1 MKKIMAGVCIALLI
15 VGLLPINAVYANSTT
30 SLNPSES
37 TSLVTT
43 TSTTSPTTIASDE
56 TSNTGS
62 VITTTIP
69 ISSTSPT
76 TLPST
81 TPNDAGTDT
90 TTTTTQEDKPSSE
103 HTTTKPTPTPAPAPY
118 SGPVVN
124 VDVLND
130 LTKIYAPG
138 EAFEFRLNVKNLLD
152 KDIKA
157 MLIELKLD
165 DKSAFMLD
173 PQFTLPPTITPA
185 PTGVDGKPLKFEP
198 ETLAKKV
205 DFRSAE
211 EKIIV
216 FKLIT
221 KEDLTNLSSEIPLT
235 LRFAPQPS
243 GSDPAGCPLITGY
256 ETKSTIRLK
265 AEMPQP
271 SITPDIPVDYYGGGS
286 SYISSGDAGTG
297 ASSMKNKPKLIVSKY
312 NISPKMAKAGQEFTL
327 NLTFFNT
334 NADKSCRNIKII
346 LSTDLPSSGGT
357 DSAAAAQVMNVFTP
371 VNSSNTFYI
380 AKIEP
385 GATDEKSI
393 TFAVGPT
400 VASKNYTMFVKFEYE
415 DADGNQLEANES
427 IGIPVV
433 QEAKIEADEVK
444 LPQEA
449 SVGQAMNL
457 DYNVYN
463 VGKDSLSNL
472 MIEYVGPMQADP
484 ARSFVGN
491 FASGASSMF
500 STSLTPMQEGPVEG
514 AIKISYEDSTG
525 ETHTI
530 EKAFTVKVMGM
541 PEFDPNSM
549 PGYDPSM
556 EGGEVPSEAK
566 PFYMNPLVWG
576 GAAALLFLLILIT
589 VLKKR
594 KEKKLQKD
602 LNLDE

>member
-81 TPNDAGTDT
+81 TPSDAGTST
-90 TTTTTQEDKPSSE
+90 TTTTAQEDKPSSE
-103 HTTTKPTPTPAPAPY
+103 PTTTKPSPTSTPVPY

-124 VDVLND
+124 VDILND
-130 LTKIYAPG
+130 LTKVYAPG
-138 EAFEFRLNVKNLLD
+138 EAFELVVQVTNLLD
-152 KDIKA
+152 KNINDMVA
-157 MLIELKLD
+157 ELRLD
-165 DKSAFMLD
+165 DNSAFTLNHK
-173 PQFTLPPTITPA
+173 FTEPPKVTPI
-185 PTGVDGKPLKFEP
+185 PLGPDGKPIKFVP
-198 ETLAKKV
+198 ESLIKRKSFLAKNEQV
-205 DFRSAE
+205 F
-211 EKIIV
+211 V

-221 KEDLTNLSSEIPLT
+221 KEDLTNLSTEIPLI

-243 GSDPAGCPLITGY
+243 GDDPAGCPLVTGY
-256 ETKSTIRLK
+256 ENTYPILLK

-286 SYISSGDAGTG
+286 SYISAGDAGTG

-312 NISPKMAKAGQEFTL
+312 NINPKMAKAGQEFTL

-346 LSTDLPSSGGT
+346 LSTDLPSTGGT
-357 DSAAAAQVMNVFTP
+357 DNAAAAQVMNVFTP

-530 EKAFTVKVMGM
+530 EKAFTVNVMGM
-541 PEFDPNSM
+541 PEFDPSSM

-556 EGGEVPSEAK
+556 EGGEAPSEAK

-576 GAAALLFLLILIT
+576 GAAALLLLIILIT